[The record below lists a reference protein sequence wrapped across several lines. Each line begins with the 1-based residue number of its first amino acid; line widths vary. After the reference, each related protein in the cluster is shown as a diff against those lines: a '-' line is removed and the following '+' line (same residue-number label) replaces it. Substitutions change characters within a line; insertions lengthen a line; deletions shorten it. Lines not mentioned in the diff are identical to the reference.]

1 MSYPYRWPMVGDKR
15 YPFLCEGGFAMASMT
30 ERMQKACHKY
40 DSRQSHKPSTMRQ
53 AAEWAVQDGLL
64 ELPDVDPYDILAD
77 RMANAVRTETRTDP
91 LGRRYRVN
99 HAVRVTRSG
108 VQYTFW
114 GVMGYANHEFMERAF
129 TQRREQIVGD
139 NLQLRIDVDVYNDM
153 NRGTRP
159 EIQLV
164 LDYTE
169 DIAERQELVKM
180 RSKKNAA

>member
-1 MSYPYRWPMVGDKR
+1 M
-15 YPFLCEGGFAMASMT
+15 EGAHMASFN
-30 ERMQKACHKY
+30 ERLQKIWHEY
-40 DSRQSHKPSTMRQ
+40 DSSRHHKPSNAKQ
-53 AAEWAVQDGLL
+53 AVARAVAEGRL
-64 ELPDVDPYDILAD
+64 ELPEYDPIDLLAD
-77 RMANAVRTETRTDP
+77 RMAQALRAEYKTDDQ
-91 LGRRYRVN
+91 GRRYRVN